1 METIRLLGQRW
12 VEEGR
17 QAMASRYQGWGTFW
31 VLLLIAIGL
40 SRSACAQA
48 PTIEQQAVVTGS
60 AVANSQPGSMNSLLG
75 PMPGS
80 AGGVRGM
87 QPGRDD
93 MLLGRIGTGVPRV
106 PTAVTTPGGVYQ
118 GPPVSRGVT
127 APQPTP
133 VPRAPFYGT
142 LELPKLEAEEGPAG
156 GLTLDHAIELLI
168 HRNLDLRSKYMEIPQ
183 GRADVLTA
191 SLRANPIF
199 YADSQLVPYGSDS
212 IRRPGGPTQYD
223 VNISQP
229 IDFSHKRQARTTY
242 AARALQVMEAQ
253 YQDEVRLAIQNL
265 YNAFVD
271 VLAAREV
278 VRYAQTSVL
287 GLDEYLRINQEL
299 YKRRNATSA
308 DVDAARADRE
318 IAAAGLLDASENL
331 LQRKRVLGEL
341 LFLTPE
347 EAEQIELRGTIGDV
361 APPPPPREELFQIAL
376 ACRPDVAAFQLG
388 IPLAEAN
395 VRLQLANRFS
405 DAYLLYQPY
414 TFQNNAPYRTE
425 SATSW
430 AVGITLPLPV
440 FNRNQGNIERARM
453 NVHQSQYQ
461 LALLQRKVMTEV
473 QQALSEYAVSGRIVE
488 SLRSQVLPPLVRAYQ
503 DRLRLFEEGEATKIA
518 FLDARRK
525 YNDTAKAYLDS
536 AVRHRRSMLTL
547 NTVLGQRI
555 LP

>member
-1 METIRLLGQRW
+1 MIASCRGGWVACGALLW
-12 VEEGR
+12 
-17 QAMASRYQGWGTFW
+17 A
-31 VLLLIAIGL
+31 AILL
-40 SRSACAQA
+40 SRPACAQA
-48 PTIEQQAVVTGS
+48 PTLEQQGVVAGS
-60 AVANSQPGSMNSLLG
+60 AIANSRPGSMDSLLG

-80 AGGVRGM
+80 GGGVRGM

-93 MLLGRIGTGVPRV
+93 MLLGRIGTSMPRV

-127 APQPTP
+127 APQPIP
-133 VPRAPFYGT
+133 VPRPPFYGT
-142 LELPKLEAEEGPAG
+142 LELPKQEADEGPAD
-156 GLTLDHAIELLI
+156 GLTLDQAIELLL
-168 HRNLDLRSKYMEIPQ
+168 HRNLDLKAKYMEIPQ

-242 AARALQVMEAQ
+242 ATRALQVMEAQ

-265 YNAFVD
+265 YNAYVD

-278 VRYAQTSVL
+278 VRYVKTSVR
-287 GLDEYLRINQEL
+287 GLDEYLRINLEL
-299 YKRRNATSA
+299 NKRGSATRA
-308 DVDAARADRE
+308 DVDQARSDRE
-318 IAAAGLLDASENL
+318 MAEVGLLDAEENL
-331 LQRKRVLGEL
+331 RQRKRVLGEL
-341 LFLTPE
+341 LFLAPE
-347 EAEQIELRGTIGDV
+347 QAEQIEVRGTIGDL
-361 APPPPPREELFQIAL
+361 APPPPPREELWQIAL
-376 ACRPDVAAFQLG
+376 SCRPDVAAFRLG
-388 IPLAEAN
+388 IEAAQAN

-430 AVGITLPLPV
+430 AVGLTVPMPV
-440 FNRNQGNIERARM
+440 FNRNQGNIERARI

-461 LALLQRKVMTEV
+461 LVSLERKVQTEV
-473 QQALSEYAVSGRIVE
+473 QQALSEYVVSGRIVQT
-488 SLRSQVLPPLVRAYQ
+488 LRSQVLPPLQQAYR
-503 DRLRLFEEGEATKIA
+503 DRLHLFEEGEATKIA
-518 FLDARRK
+518 FLDAQRK
-525 YNDTAKAYLDS
+525 YNETAKAYLDS
-536 AVRHRRSMLTL
+536 AVRHRRSMLSL

>member
-1 METIRLLGQRW
+1 MD
-12 VEEGR
+12 
-17 QAMASRYQGWGTFW
+17 
-31 VLLLIAIGL
+31 
-40 SRSACAQA
+40 
-48 PTIEQQAVVTGS
+48 
-60 AVANSQPGSMNSLLG
+60 SLLG

-80 AGGVRGM
+80 VGGARGM

-93 MLLGRIGTGVPRV
+93 MLLGRIGTSMPRV

-127 APQPTP
+127 APQPIP

-142 LELPKLEAEEGPAG
+142 LELPKLEAEEGPAD
-156 GLTLDHAIELLI
+156 GLTLDQAIELLLR
-168 HRNLDLRSKYMEIPQ
+168 RNLELRAKYLEIPQ

-265 YNAFVD
+265 YNAYVD

-278 VRYAQTSVL
+278 VRYVQTSVR
-287 GLDEYLRINQEL
+287 GLDEYLRINLEL
-299 YKRRNATSA
+299 YKRSIATSA
-308 DVDAARADRE
+308 DVDSARSDRE
-318 IAAAGLLDASENL
+318 IAATGLLDAEENL
-331 LQRKRVLGEL
+331 RQRKRVLGEL

-347 EAEQIELRGTIGDV
+347 EAEQIELRGTIGDL

-376 ACRPDVAAFQLG
+376 ACRPDVAAFSLG
-388 IPLAEAN
+388 IQAAEAN

-430 AVGITLPLPV
+430 AVGLTLPLPV
-440 FNRNQGNIERARM
+440 FNRNQGNIERARI

-461 LALLQRKVMTEV
+461 LASLERKVKTEV
-473 QQALSEYAVSGRIVE
+473 QQALSEYIVSGRIVQ
-488 SLRSQVLPPLVRAYQ
+488 SLRSQVLPPLERAYR

-547 NTVLGQRI
+547 NTVLSQRI

>member
-1 METIRLLGQRW
+1 
-12 VEEGR
+12 
-17 QAMASRYQGWGTFW
+17 
-31 VLLLIAIGL
+31 
-40 SRSACAQA
+40 
-48 PTIEQQAVVTGS
+48 
-60 AVANSQPGSMNSLLG
+60 
-75 PMPGS
+75 
-80 AGGVRGM
+80 
-87 QPGRDD
+87 

-106 PTAVTTPGGVYQ
+106 PTSVTTPGGVYQ

-127 APQPTP
+127 APQPLP

-142 LELPKLEAEEGPAG
+142 LELPKLEVEEGPAN
-156 GLTLDHAIELLI
+156 GLTLDQAIQMLVE
-168 HRNLDLRSKYMEIPQ
+168 RNLDLRAKYLEIPQ

-229 IDFSHKRQARTTY
+229 IDFSHKRRARTAY
-242 AARALQVMEAQ
+242 AARALRVMEAQ

-265 YNAFVD
+265 HIAYVD
-271 VLAAREV
+271 VLAAREL
-278 VRYAQTSVL
+278 VRYAQTSVY
-287 GLDEYLRINQEL
+287 GLDEYVRINQEL
-299 YKRRNATSA
+299 YKRNIATRA
-308 DVDAARADRE
+308 DVDAARADRG
-318 IAAAGLLDASENL
+318 IAAAGLIDAEENL
-331 LQRKRVLGEL
+331 RQRKRALGEL

-347 EAEQIELRGTIGDV
+347 DAELIELRGTIGDL
-361 APPPPPREELFQIAL
+361 APPPPPRDELVQIAL

-388 IPLAEAN
+388 IQAAEAN
-395 VRLQLANRFS
+395 VGLQLANRFS

-430 AVGITLPLPV
+430 AVGLTLPLPV
-440 FNRNQGNIERARM
+440 FNRNQGNIERARI
-453 NVHQSQYQ
+453 NVHQSQVQ
-461 LALLQRKVMTEV
+461 LASLERKVQTEI
-473 QQALSEYAVSGRIVE
+473 QQALSEYTVSGRIVQ
-488 SLRSQVLPPLVRAYQ
+488 SLRTLVLPPLEQAYR
-503 DRLRLFEEGEATKIA
+503 DRLRLFDEGEATKIA
-518 FLDARRK
+518 FLDSRRK

-555 LP
+555 MP